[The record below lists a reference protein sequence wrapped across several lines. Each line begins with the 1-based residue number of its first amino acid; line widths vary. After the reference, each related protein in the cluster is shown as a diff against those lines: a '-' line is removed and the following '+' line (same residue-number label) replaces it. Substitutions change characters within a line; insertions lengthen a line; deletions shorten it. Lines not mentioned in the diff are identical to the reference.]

1 MKIEEVRLRLDE
13 IEHHKGD
20 DERAHHLRDDL
31 WCDVLASI
39 AEGAEDARLLADVVL
54 GSEDIEFSRWCA

>member
-13 IEHHKGD
+13 IEYHKDD
-20 DERAHHLRDDL
+20 DERAHQLRDDL

-39 AEGAEDARLLADVVL
+39 AEGAGDARLLASVVL
-54 GSEDIEFSRWCA
+54 ESEDIDFSRWCA